1 MGAINPE
8 NHSKFVENHGKF
20 VENHR
25 KIVENDP
32 IFGEK
37 LLKLSDFRKKP
48 SKNEEVLLIPVTA
61 GEIARKGKVEFIKL
75 LPLLPEALTV
85 EVVALTD
92 KKERLEFILQ
102 HTPHSDIRHALA
114 YQLGVHLIIDG
125 QDLTF
130 ASPAVRDRALKKHLW
145 NLANLFPTRMT
156 LCRDL
161 ELAEQIFKDTYLFEA
176 TPEVA
181 QRGAAGSPQV
191 LKWLSQNIRSSGSFP
206 QLDNLELPE
215 VFLRRGEK
223 KGELGTTMIPNIAR
237 VRQAGVNLIAWGLS
251 EVLSSEGGTGF
262 LNEFS
267 HKWYYVGKW
276 ATWGYSKSTGYWSNP
291 RGRISL
297 RKCYWE
303 PSVVLF
309 GSSEGRVN
317 ICGEGEHLDL
327 NPRHWEVA
335 RER

>member
-8 NHSKFVENHGKF
+8 KTIETTKNSGKF

-37 LLKLSDFRKKP
+37 PIKLSDFRKKP
-48 SKNEEVLLIPVTA
+48 IKEEVLLIPVTA
-61 GEIARKGKVEFIKL
+61 GEIVRKGKVEFIKL
-75 LPLLPEALTV
+75 LPLLPETLTV

-92 KKERLEFILQ
+92 REERLEFILQ

-114 YQLGVHLIIDG
+114 HQLGVHLIVDG

-145 NLANLFPTRMT
+145 NLANLFPTRMM

-161 ELAEQIFKDTYLFEA
+161 ELAEQIFKDTYLFEV

-191 LKWLSQNIRSSGSFP
+191 LKWLSQNIRGSGGFP

-215 VFLRRGEK
+215 VFPRRGEK

-303 PSVVLF
+303 PSTVLF
-309 GSSEGRVN
+309 GDRVN
-317 ICGEGEHLDL
+317 VCGEGEHLDL

-335 RER
+335 RERER